1 MNKSDIWKRDKQQIM
16 TKIQADAEANNEP
29 LSEDVLE
36 MIELVLDMENKAYE
50 AWYKKGLADAK
61 KEMSEYAKTGRVEME

>member
-16 TKIQADAEANNEP
+16 AKIQADAEANNEP
-29 LSEDVLE
+29 LSEEVLE

-50 AWYKKGLADAK
+50 AGYKKGLSDAR
-61 KEMSEYAKTGRVEME
+61 KEMSEYSKTGRVEME

>member
-50 AWYKKGLADAK
+50 AGYKKGLADAR
-61 KEMSEYAKTGRVEME
+61 KEMSEYSKTGRVEME